1 MLAPWR
7 KSYDQPRQHIQKQR
21 HYFTNK
27 VLSSQSYGFSS
38 SYVWMWELD
47 HVESWASKN
56 WCFWIVVLE
65 NSWES
70 LGLML
75 LLSHF
80 SRADS
85 MQPHWQQPTRL
96 PCPWDSPGKNTGVGC
111 HFLLQC
117 VKVKLLSRV
126 PRLVTPWTAAYEA
139 PPSMGFSRRVLEW
152 GAIAPGLK
160 GNGNQSWIF
169 IGRTDAKTETA
180 FHPWRFAHLTMQQA
194 WGIGYPL
201 RQVECFETGSGESL
215 QTEGKTTK
223 PVKDSKSQQRSQR
236 AWVVGE
242 VPRFHSFVLGQE
254 NMQRERKR
262 KACMFQCSAMIGI
275 LL

>member
-1 MLAPWR
+1 MDVRVGPCR
-7 KSYDQPRQHIQKQR
+7 K
-21 HYFTNK
+21 
-27 VLSSQSYGFSS
+27 LSIK
-38 SYVWMWELD
+38 ELLLLNCG
-47 HVESWASKN
+47 VGEY
-56 WCFWIVVLE
+56 
-65 NSWES
+65 SWES

-80 SRADS
+80 SHADS

-169 IGRTDAKTETA
+169 IGRTDAECEAPIFWLPDAKYQLIGKKPCCWENLKARGKGDNRRWDGWMTL
-180 FHPWRFAHLTMQQA
+180 LTQWTWVWA
-194 WGIGYPL
+194 N
-201 RQVECFETGSGESL
+201 SG
-215 QTEGKTTK
+215 
-223 PVKDSKSQQRSQR
+223 R
-236 AWVVGE
+236 
-242 VPRFHSFVLGQE
+242 
-254 NMQRERKR
+254 
-262 KACMFQCSAMIGI
+262 
-275 LL
+275 